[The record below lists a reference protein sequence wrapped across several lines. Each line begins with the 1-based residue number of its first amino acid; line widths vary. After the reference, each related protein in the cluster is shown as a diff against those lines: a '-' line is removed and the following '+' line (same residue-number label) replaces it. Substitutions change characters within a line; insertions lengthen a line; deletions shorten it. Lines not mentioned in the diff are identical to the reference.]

1 MTTVRADSLATWTA
15 AVLESWGY
23 ASADAGFIAD
33 SLVDANLRGVDS
45 HGVLRLPAYA
55 RRVEEHLVVPT
66 ARPIVTRSGGAIAVD
81 ANGAPGQLAARDA
94 VERLVTTSRELGV
107 AFATVRGSTH
117 FGAAGY
123 YARLLAAE
131 GQVAFVVSN
140 SEPAVV
146 PHGGSQALLG
156 TNPLAFAAPT
166 GGAPV
171 SLDMATSTVAMGKV
185 AVALAQHEKI
195 PADWGVDEGGKGTT
209 DPAAVTALLPMGGPK
224 GYGLAM
230 IVEILGGVLSG
241 AAIAHDLGNMYTDFE
256 RPQNV
261 GHWMLALNIEA
272 VMPIPMFAE
281 RMQSLI
287 AMVRA
292 TPATDAA
299 RPVLLPGEP
308 EDIVSAVRSADGIP
322 LPDDTVAELSALG
335 DRYGV
340 PFLSA
345 TR

>member
-1 MTTVRADSLATWTA
+1 VTTVKAASLADWTTELLGA
-15 AVLESWGY
+15 WGY
-23 ASADAGFIAD
+23 EPVDARFIAD

-55 RRVEEHLVVPT
+55 RRVEEHLVVPA
-66 ARPIVTRSGGAIAVD
+66 ARPIVTVNGGAIAVD
-81 ANGAPGQLAARDA
+81 ANGAPGQIAARDA
-94 VERLVTTSRELGV
+94 VGQLVTVSREIGV
-107 AFATVRGSTH
+107 AFATIKGSTH

-123 YARLLAAE
+123 YARLLAAQ
-131 GQVAFVVSN
+131 GQIAFVVSN

-166 GGAPV
+166 GAAPL
-171 SLDMATSTVAMGKV
+171 SLDMATSTVAMGKI
-185 AVALAQHEKI
+185 AVALAKHETI
-195 PADWGVDEGGKGTT
+195 PPDWGVDVHGSGTT

-230 IVEILGGVLSG
+230 IVEVLGGVLSG
-241 AAIAHDLGNMYTDFE
+241 AAIAHDLGNMYTNFE

-261 GHWMLALNIEA
+261 GHWMFALNIEA
-272 VMPIPMFAE
+272 VMPIPVFAE

-287 AMVRA
+287 SMVRA
-292 TPATDAA
+292 TPPADPS

-308 EDIVSAVRSADGIP
+308 EDRVSAERSANGIP
-322 LPDDTVAELSALG
+322 LPDDTSAELTELG
-335 DRYGV
+335 ARYGV
-340 PFLSA
+340 PFLADA
-345 TR
+345 T

>member
-1 MTTVRADSLATWTA
+1 
-15 AVLESWGY
+15 
-23 ASADAGFIAD
+23 
-33 SLVDANLRGVDS
+33 
-45 HGVLRLPAYA
+45 
-55 RRVEEHLVVPT
+55 
-66 ARPIVTRSGGAIAVD
+66 VTRCS
-81 ANGAPGQLAARDA
+81 
-94 VERLVTTSRELGV
+94 TSRELGV

-171 SLDMATSTVAMGKV
+171 SLDMATSTVAMGKI
-185 AVALAQHEKI
+185 AVALAKHEKI

-308 EDIVSAVRSADGIP
+308 EDMVSAARSADGIP
-322 LPDDTVAELSALG
+322 MPDDTVAELSALG
-335 DRYGV
+335 ARYGV

>member
-1 MTTVRADSLATWTA
+1 MTTVKADSLATWA
-15 AVLESWGY
+15 SDLLEAWGY
-23 ASADAGFIAD
+23 EHDDARFIAD
-33 SLVDANLRGVDS
+33 LLVDANLRGVDS

-55 RRVEEHLVVPT
+55 RRVEEHLVNPT
-66 ARPIVTRSGGAIAVD
+66 AQPIVTSVGGAIAVD
-81 ANGAPGQLAARDA
+81 ANGASGQIAARDA
-94 VERLVTTSRELGV
+94 VTELVKVSRELGV
-107 AFATVRGSTH
+107 AFATIKGSTH

-123 YARLLAAE
+123 YARMLAAQ

-156 TNPLAFAAPT
+156 TNPLAFAGPT
-166 GGAPV
+166 GGAPL

-185 AVALAQHEKI
+185 AVAMAKHETI
-195 PADWGVDEGGKGTT
+195 PADWGVDEHGKGTT

-230 IVEILGGVLSG
+230 IVEVLGGVLSG
-241 AAIAHDLGNMYTDFE
+241 AAIAHNLGNMYTNFD
-256 RPQNV
+256 RPQDV
-261 GHWMLALNIEA
+261 GHWMLAINIEA
-272 VMPIPMFAE
+272 VMPVAVFAE

-292 TPATDAA
+292 TPPADPA

-308 EDIVSAVRSADGIP
+308 EDFVSADRTAHGIP
-322 LPDDTVAELSALG
+322 IADDTESELAELGA
-335 DRYGV
+335 RYGV
-340 PFLSA
+340 PFLSVA
-345 TR
+345 E